1 MSYPGVENSQLAFDE
16 ALLKHL
22 VPIRELQPDDR
33 RQMAAK
39 SHVVE
44 MMPGEGLSDSDE
56 HRWLLYLIEGKIELV
71 DKDRHTVA
79 VVANEARAYHPLFT
93 EKSHKV
99 RAVAESPCRVVR
111 FDRQLFSTLLEHE
124 LISGEQLETIEVD
137 EVEGNIFNAIMH
149 AFNQNQLKLPSLPEI
164 AVKVKIAASNPNVS
178 IGDVARIVEADP
190 AMVARLMQVANSPI
204 SRGIEPVKS
213 IRDAIVR
220 LGEPVGQVVVQ
231 NQEPHAQRT
240 HA

>member
-56 HRWLLYLIEGKIELV
+56 HRWLL
-71 DKDRHTVA
+71 KDRHTVA

-220 LGEPVGQVVVQ
+220 LGSKPGTACSA
-231 NQEPHAQRT
+231 NACMICMT
-240 HA
+240 IASK